1 LFDELNAKGHGRN
14 LLSSQLKETRF
25 HLQRVKKY
33 NIYYVRD
40 GGKGLASRLEEISQ
54 DFHLVVKPSAQCA
67 ATTKSMS
74 RFGVHKSL
82 FVKGMR
88 GINVWTMAMIMGS
101 MQFHIGLFPAT
112 LLQSS
117 QSGHLEIHISESS
130 WFMLG

>member
-1 LFDELNAKGHGRN
+1 LFDELNAKGNGRN
-14 LLSSQLKETRF
+14 LLSSELKETRF

-40 GGKGLASRLEEISQ
+40 GGKGLASRLEDISQ
-54 DFHLVVKPSAQCA
+54 AFHLVVKPSAQCA

-74 RFGVHKSL
+74 HFGFHKS
-82 FVKGMR
+82 FAEGMR
-88 GINVWTMAMIMGS
+88 GMNVCTMAMIMGS
-101 MQFHIGLFPAT
+101 MQFHIGLFPAS

-130 WFMLG
+130 SFMLG

>member
-1 LFDELNAKGHGRN
+1 LFDELNAKGNGRN
-14 LLSSQLKETRF
+14 LLSSELKETRF

-40 GGKGLASRLEEISQ
+40 GGKGLASRLEDISQ
-54 DFHLVVKPSAQCA
+54 AFHLDVKPSAQCA
-67 ATTKSMS
+67 VTTKSMS
-74 RFGVHKSL
+74 HFGFHKSL
-82 FVKGMR
+82 FVEGMR
-88 GINVWTMAMIMGS
+88 GMNVCTMAMIMGS
-101 MQFHIGLFPAT
+101 RQFHIGLFPVI